1 MQQRGIIDKQKE
13 ERMVVMAK
21 FRLTEELAD
30 TIRELRIQNKIQSK
44 DMAVALNRS
53 ASFVS
58 KIENGSIKTI
68 TEEEFD
74 TILEMIFPGSA
85 SPQDRVDKLVEFQIK
100 RYGLESSEDE
110 AWFYNLDTVYR
121 LIPIPQKLVEEING
135 IITETGISIDNL
147 VSRINANEDISE
159 DERNNVD
166 LPYNEWVESKDSDV
180 KLIIRMKISKEEV
193 EAILSGKQQA
203 CNFVT
208 MQAIVHYL
216 FKAKMFS
223 CKNQLA
229 DEDIIKIHKAWL
241 ELLDKHKFYTLSR
254 KERLL
259 SQTRTKN
266 EAKHILN
273 DFDIE
278 NQETI
283 NNMLRLIKMASDM
296 DVLTTNKSLKRF
308 VDNMEWDFNLMIR
321 IIGFDF
327 ASIGDCSFSNKIQM
341 LHDIRDV
348 MIKYRDMP
356 EEEKKKDIY
365 GDF

>member
-1 MQQRGIIDKQKE
+1 
-13 ERMVVMAK
+13 MAK
-21 FRLTEELAD
+21 FRLTEELAE
-30 TIRELRIQNKIQSK
+30 TIRELRIQKKILSK

-58 KIENGSIKTI
+58 KIEKGTIKTI

-74 TILEMIFPGSA
+74 TILELIFPDSI
-85 SPQDRVDKLVEFQIK
+85 SPQERVDKLVEFQIK

-121 LIPIPQKLVEEING
+121 LIPIPQKLVEEINE
-135 IITETGISIDNL
+135 ILVETGINIDSL
-147 VSRINANEDISE
+147 VTRINSNEDISE
-159 DERNNVD
+159 SERKDTD
-166 LPYNEWVESKDSDV
+166 LPYNEWIESKDSDV
-180 KLIIRMKISKEEV
+180 KLIIRMKVSKEEI
-193 EAILSGKQQA
+193 EAILSGRQQA

-216 FKAKMFS
+216 FKARMYPGNS
-223 CKNQLA
+223 QLV
-229 DEDIIKIHKAWL
+229 DDDILKVHRAWL

-254 KERLL
+254 KEKLL

-266 EAKHILN
+266 EEKHILN
-273 DFDIE
+273 EFDIE
-278 NQETI
+278 NQDTI

-308 VDNMEWDFNLMIR
+308 VENMEWDFNLMIR
-321 IIGFDF
+321 IIGVDF

-356 EEEKKKDIY
+356 EEEKKRDTY
-365 GDF
+365 GDL

>member
-1 MQQRGIIDKQKE
+1 
-13 ERMVVMAK
+13 MAK

-30 TIRELRIQNKIQSK
+30 TIRELRIQNKIPSK
-44 DMAVALNRS
+44 DMAIALNRS

-68 TEEEFD
+68 TEEELN
-74 TILEMIFPGSA
+74 TILEMIFPGSV
-85 SPQDRVDKLVEFQIK
+85 SPQERMDKLVEFQIK

-121 LIPIPQKLVEEING
+121 LIPIPQKLVEEINQM
-135 IITETGISIDNL
+135 IAETGITIDNL
-147 VSRINANEDISE
+147 ISRINANEDISE
-159 DERNNVD
+159 NERNDVD
-166 LPYNEWVESKDSDV
+166 LPYNEWIESKDSDV
-180 KLIIRMKISKEEV
+180 KLIIRMNVSKEEV
-193 EAILSGKQQA
+193 DAILSGRQLA

-216 FKAKMFS
+216 FKAKMYPHDTD
-223 CKNQLA
+223 LA
-229 DEDIIKIHKAWL
+229 DDDIIKIHKAWL

-278 NQETI
+278 DQETI
-283 NNMLRLIKMASDM
+283 NNMLKLIKMASDM
-296 DVLTTNKSLKRF
+296 DMLTTNKALKKF

-341 LHDIRDV
+341 LYDIRDV
-348 MIKYRDMP
+348 VVKYRDMP
-356 EEEKKKDIY
+356 EEEKKRDTY

>member
-1 MQQRGIIDKQKE
+1 
-13 ERMVVMAK
+13 MAK

-30 TIRELRIQNKIQSK
+30 TIRELRIQNKIPSK
-44 DMAVALNRS
+44 EMATALKRS

-68 TEEEFD
+68 TEEEFAI
-74 TILEMIFPGSA
+74 ILKMIFPNCS
-85 SPQDRVDKLVEFQIK
+85 SQQERIDRLVEFQIK
-100 RYGLESSEDE
+100 RYGLDTSEDK

-121 LIPIPQKLVEEING
+121 LIPIPQKLIEEIRD
-135 IITETGISIDNL
+135 IIAKTGITIDGL

-159 DERNNVD
+159 NERNDVD
-166 LPYNEWVESKDSDV
+166 LPYNEWVESKDSDAR
-180 KLIIRMKISKEEV
+180 LIIRMRVDKEDV
-193 EAILSGKQQA
+193 EDILSGRHNA
-203 CNFVT
+203 CCFVV

-216 FKAKMFS
+216 FKSQMYPGDY
-223 CKNQLA
+223 QLT
-229 DEDIIKIHKAWL
+229 DEEFIKVSKAWI